1 MRQPSGN
8 AIAFRETILHG
19 SDSRRLVRHRNNMLM
34 SLDESNKAG
43 YTAQDAPG
51 MRTFHLRK

>member
-8 AIAFRETILHG
+8 AIAFRETIRHG

-34 SLDESNKAG
+34 RLDESKMAG
-43 YTAQDAPG
+43 GIAIEVRFLFP
-51 MRTFHLRK
+51 